1 MTSWRKQKK
10 ADKKPETHRGLLR
23 GPGYDYQITGKVR
36 PLQIALRVFLSLIL
50 FGMIYAMLIILVKG
64 HFEIVAP
71 RRRTNTDPVYSD
83 AQIGRTL
90 HRYKVFK
97 GPWFSTV
104 DKDTYVIPGL
114 KSTRTLRAN
123 LERDRWSIQEIL
135 EELDETEAELS
146 DEPMEAEDEGIGA
159 QPEAI
164 EAMEDE
170 PANEYIDDPAYGP
183 SEKIS
188 VCTSMTPQGLCVAE
202 GYLLI
207 SAYCHTHR
215 HNSVIYVLDLE
226 THKYI
231 KEIVLQGRSH
241 VGAIAYDP
249 VHRNVWVASYDEENK
264 KAYVNSFVLDAMEIY
279 DFEAE
284 HKALPYTQCF
294 PILSQLHASFMTYSG
309 NALYVG
315 YYTNKRGKE
324 STIQKFEM
332 DEAGGLVTYA
342 NADEMSLSLF
352 PSIAMPS
359 VIIDVSRKCQGMTFM
374 DGYVLISQSMGIF
387 DSTIRVYKDNVED
400 GYLDA
405 RNSKALHRVKLPS
418 MLEQIS
424 TVNDGKLYMVFESA
438 AYAYALWP
446 AVSVDRVVVLNIG
459 SVENLIGAVEKEIW

>member
-1 MTSWRKQKK
+1 MASRRKHEKK
-10 ADKKPETHRGLLR
+10 EHSPGKRRRFLLR
-23 GPGYDYQITGKVR
+23 GPGYEYQDQEQLR
-36 PLQIALRVFLSLIL
+36 PLQIVLRVFLSLL
-50 FGMIYAMLIILVKG
+50 LTGLIYVMLILLVKG
-64 HFEIVAP
+64 HFEVVAP
-71 RRRTNTDPVYSD
+71 RRRTNTDPVFSN

-90 HRYKVFK
+90 HRYKVFR
-97 GPWFSTV
+97 GPWFESV
-104 DKDTYVIPGL
+104 AKDTYVIPGL

-135 EELDETEAELS
+135 EEFEETEAEFF
-146 DEPMEAEDEGIGA
+146 DEPAEAEDEA
-159 QPEAI
+159 VDPQPEEFAG
-164 EAMEDE
+164 EAVEE
-170 PANEYIDDPAYGP
+170 APVIPA
-183 SEKIS
+183 EKIS
-188 VCTSMTPQGLCVAE
+188 VCTSMTPQGLCVVE

-249 VHRNVWVASYDEENK
+249 DHRNVWVTCYDEENK
-264 KAYVNSFVLDAMEIY
+264 KAYVNSFVLDAMEMY

-284 HKALPYTQCF
+284 HKALPYSQCF

-315 YYTNKRGKE
+315 YYTNKRGRE

-332 DEAGGLVTYA
+332 NETGGLVTYA
-342 NADEMSLSLF
+342 NADEMTFSLF

-359 VIIDVSRKCQGMTFM
+359 VIIDVSRKCQGMAFM

-387 DSTIRVYKDNVED
+387 DSTIRVYRDNVED

-405 RNSKALHRVKLPS
+405 RNANALHRVKFPS
-418 MLEQIS
+418 MLEQIC

-459 SVENLIGAVEKEIW
+459 SVENLMGAVEGTMW

>member
-1 MTSWRKQKK
+1 MTPWRKHKK
-10 ADKKPETHRGLLR
+10 TEQRPERRRRFVLR
-23 GPGYDYQITGKVR
+23 GPGYEYQNREPAGTPQVV
-36 PLQIALRVFLSLIL
+36 LRVILSLFL
-50 FGMIYAMLIILVKG
+50 VGVIYVMLILLVKG
-64 HFEIVAP
+64 HFEIVPP
-71 RRRTNTDPVYSD
+71 RRRTNTDPVFSN

-90 HRYKVFK
+90 RRYKVFR
-97 GPWFSTV
+97 GPWFSSV

-135 EELDETEAELS
+135 EELDETEAEFF
-146 DEPMEAEDEGIGA
+146 DEPAEAEDEDAAAEPGERIN
-159 QPEAI
+159 EADGY
-164 EAMEDE
+164 APVV
-170 PANEYIDDPAYGP
+170 PA
-183 SEKIS
+183 EKMS

-226 THKYI
+226 THKYL

-249 VHRNVWVASYDEENK
+249 THRNVWVTCYDEENK
-264 KAYVNSFVLDAMEIY
+264 KAYVNSFFLDAMEMY
-279 DFEAE
+279 DFEEE
-284 HKALPYTQCF
+284 HKALPFTQCF
-294 PILSQLHASFMTYSG
+294 PIVSQLHASFMTYSG

-315 YYTNKRGKE
+315 YFTNKRGRE

-342 NADEMSLSLF
+342 NADEMTFSLF

-424 TVNDGKLYMVFESA
+424 TINDGKLYMVFESA

-459 SVENLIGAVEKEIW
+459 SVDNLIGAVEPEIW